1 MNTHEDFM
9 TFQYIREYVHFCII
23 VERSISICV
32 ASSVD
37 LAPEPF
43 IRKSSPDFVPAFRI
57 VRVSE
62 TIDAFSLSTKVT
74 VNDRSPV
81 GFR

>member
-1 MNTHEDFM
+1 M
-9 TFQYIREYVHFCII
+9 TFQYITKYVQFCRII
-23 VERSISICV
+23 EWSVNICV
-32 ASSVD
+32 AAFVD
-37 LAPEPF
+37 LAPEPS

-62 TIDAFSLSTKVT
+62 TIDALALSTKVN
-74 VNDRSPV
+74 VIDRFPV